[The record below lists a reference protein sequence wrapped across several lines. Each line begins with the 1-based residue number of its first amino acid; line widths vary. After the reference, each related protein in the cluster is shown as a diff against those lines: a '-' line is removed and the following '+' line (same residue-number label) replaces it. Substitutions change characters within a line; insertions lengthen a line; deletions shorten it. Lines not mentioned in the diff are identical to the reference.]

1 MEGLGSDLDSLLRYP
16 SGPRPLVLDILKGK
30 GSLIEVVRCSENGL
44 ILLKEVEHT
53 PDHKANVTQERGG
66 MGRAHRPWGPPLV

>member
-30 GSLIEVVRCSENGL
+30 GSLIEVVRCSENGFREQR
-44 ILLKEVEHT
+44 ILGDGAALL
-53 PDHKANVTQERGG
+53 PERSGS
-66 MGRAHRPWGPPLV
+66 RERE